1 MKKTCLSLL
10 IGLLFSPLTQAES
23 LLEIYHQAQDKDPQL
38 QQAIAERNAAFEKI
52 NEADAAKLP
61 QISLNASA
69 GYLKSNRNNAYT
81 SQTAG
86 TGISLSQAI
95 FRQSIWLNSDITNK
109 QALASDVALNLQKQT
124 LIYNTAQAYFSVLA
138 AQDALEYAAANE
150 KALQRQLD
158 ETQQRFDVGMT
169 AITDVQEAKAA
180 HDLAVANTII
190 AQNTL
195 ANSFESLRQLT
206 GTEHR
211 FLDMLN
217 TDRFSTTPL
226 ALSSEQWL
234 ELAKNQNLSLNQ
246 VRISKD
252 IAKQSIDLAKTGHL
266 PTLDL
271 KLGATSDYTDYKV
284 NTSSKVDGTLNEG
297 TIGLQFTLPL
307 YSGGATSSQV
317 KQAQY
322 SYVAASEN
330 LEQTYRSVQAD
341 LFKNYNNV
349 FASIGTVKAYQ
360 QSVISAES
368 ALTATEAGYQVGT
381 RTIVDVLAATSNLYS
396 AKQKLSDARFNYIL
410 NTLQLKLTAG
420 TLTEQDLVDINQ
432 GLTNQ
437 RKK

>member
-1 MKKTCLSLL
+1 MKKTSISLL
-10 IGLLFSPLTQAES
+10 IGLLLSPLAHAES

-38 QQAIAERNAAFEKI
+38 QQAIAERNAAFERI

-61 QISLNASA
+61 QISLSASA
-69 GYLKSNRNNAYT
+69 GYLKSNRNDSLT

-86 TGISLSQAI
+86 TGINLSQAI

-109 QALASDVALNLQKQT
+109 QALASDVGLNLQKQT

-138 AQDALEYAAANE
+138 AQDALEYATANE

-211 FLDMLN
+211 FLDVLN
-217 TDRFSTTPL
+217 TERFSTTPL
-226 ALSSEQWL
+226 QLSSEQWL
-234 ELAKNQNLSLNQ
+234 ELAKDQNLSLNQ
-246 VRISKD
+246 VRINKD
-252 IAKQSIDLAKTGHL
+252 IAKQSIDLAKAGHL

-271 KLGATSDYTDYKV
+271 RLGATSDYTDYKQ
-284 NTSSKVDGTLNEG
+284 NTTGRVDGTLNEG
-297 TIGLQFTLPL
+297 TIGLQLMLPL

-322 SYVAASEN
+322 NYVAASEN
-330 LEQTYRSVQAD
+330 MERIYRSVQAD
-341 LFKNYNNV
+341 LFRNYNNV

-396 AKQKLSDARFNYIL
+396 AKQRLSDARFNYIL

-420 TLTEQDLVDINQ
+420 TLVEQDLVDINQ

-437 RKK
+437 RS

>member
-1 MKKTCLSLL
+1 MKKTSISLL
-10 IGLLFSPLTQAES
+10 IGLLLSPLAQAES

-61 QISLNASA
+61 QISLSASA
-69 GYLKSNRNNAYT
+69 GYLKSNRNDSLT
-81 SQTAG
+81 SQTTG
-86 TGISLSQAI
+86 TGINLSQAI

-138 AQDALEYAAANE
+138 AQDALEYATANE

-211 FLDMLN
+211 FLDVLN
-217 TDRFSTTPL
+217 TERFSTTPL
-226 ALSSEQWL
+226 QLSSEQWL
-234 ELAKNQNLSLNQ
+234 ELAKDQNLSLNQ
-246 VRISKD
+246 VRINKD
-252 IAKQSIDLAKTGHL
+252 IAKQSIDLAKAGHL

-271 KLGATSDYTDYKV
+271 RLGATSDYTDYKQ
-284 NTSSKVDGTLNEG
+284 NTTGRVDGALNEG
-297 TIGLQFTLPL
+297 TIGLQLMLPL

-322 SYVAASEN
+322 NYVAASEN
-330 LEQTYRSVQAD
+330 MERIYRSVQAD
-341 LFKNYNNV
+341 LFRNYNNV

-396 AKQKLSDARFNYIL
+396 AKQRLSDARFNYIL

-420 TLTEQDLVDINQ
+420 TLVEQDLVDINQ

-437 RKK
+437 RS

>member
-10 IGLLFSPLTQAES
+10 IGLFLSPMTQAES

-38 QQAIAERNAAFEKI
+38 QQAIAERNTAFEKI
-52 NEADAAKLP
+52 NETDAAKLP
-61 QISLNASA
+61 QISLSASA
-69 GYLKSNRNNAYT
+69 GYLKSNRNDAYT
-81 SQTAG
+81 SQSAG

-95 FRQSIWLNSDITNK
+95 FRQSLWLNSDITNK

-124 LIYNTAQAYFSVLA
+124 LIYDTAQAYFSVLA
-138 AQDALEYAAANE
+138 AQDALEYATANE

-211 FLDMLN
+211 FLDVLN
-217 TDRFSTTPL
+217 TARFSTAPL
-226 ALSSEQWL
+226 TLSSEQWL

-284 NTSSKVDGTLNEG
+284 NSASKVDGTLNEG

-330 LEQTYRSVQAD
+330 LEKTYRSVQAD

-437 RKK
+437 PR

>member
-1 MKKTCLSLL
+1 MKKTSISLL
-10 IGLLFSPLTQAES
+10 IGLLLSPLAHAES

-38 QQAIAERNAAFEKI
+38 QQAIAERNAAFERI

-61 QISLNASA
+61 QISLSASA
-69 GYLKSNRNNAYT
+69 GYLKSNRNDSLT

-86 TGISLSQAI
+86 TGINLSQAI

-138 AQDALEYAAANE
+138 TQDALEYATANE

-211 FLDMLN
+211 FLDVLN
-217 TDRFSTTPL
+217 TERFSTTPL
-226 ALSSEQWL
+226 QLSSEQWL
-234 ELAKNQNLSLNQ
+234 ELAKDQNLSLNQ
-246 VRISKD
+246 VRINKD
-252 IAKQSIDLAKTGHL
+252 IAKQSIDLAKAGHL

-271 KLGATSDYTDYKV
+271 RLGATSDYTDYKQ
-284 NTSSKVDGTLNEG
+284 NTTGRVDGTLNEG
-297 TIGLQFTLPL
+297 TIGLQLMLPL

-322 SYVAASEN
+322 NYVAASEN
-330 LEQTYRSVQAD
+330 MERIYRGVQAD
-341 LFKNYNNV
+341 LFRNYNNV

-396 AKQKLSDARFNYIL
+396 AKQRLSDARFNYIL

-420 TLTEQDLVDINQ
+420 TLVEQDLVDINQ

-437 RKK
+437 R